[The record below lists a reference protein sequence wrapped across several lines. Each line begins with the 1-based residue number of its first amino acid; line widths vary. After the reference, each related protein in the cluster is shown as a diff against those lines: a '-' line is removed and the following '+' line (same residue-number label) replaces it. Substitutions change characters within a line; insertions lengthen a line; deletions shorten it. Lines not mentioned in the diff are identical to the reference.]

1 MEVKVKFLI
10 NRMRQKLNIEYM
22 HFLTLTLHT
31 ELKGHIHYVYVHI
44 VYISL
49 Y

>member
-22 HFLTLTLHT
+22 HFLTLKLHT
-31 ELKGHIHYVYVHI
+31 ELKGHIQYLYVHI
-44 VYISL
+44 VYFSL
-49 Y
+49 T